1 MLTLRTVLCPT
12 DFSDVSARAET
23 YAAALARHYDASLHL
38 LHVDPPMP
46 VMAPYGEIPV
56 DARMFEEQREVAEAE
71 LVKAGERARAG
82 GLTVE
87 TTMKGGHP
95 AREILALADRAQAD
109 MLVIGTHGRG
119 GVEHLLLGS
128 VAEKIM
134 RKAACP
140 VLVVPPGAPGDSDAL
155 FSRILCPIDGSAASA
170 HALTY
175 ALSLAQET
183 DGHVTLLYV
192 VEPVPA
198 AGEFGA
204 LDVEEYRRAGEE
216 HARQVLRDAVPDDVR
231 TWCRLD
237 ERVAGQPRPKVPKL
251 AALMDQA
258 EPDVLAYMSF
268 PPQHRT
274 KLHSTNPLERL
285 NGEIKRRTEV
295 VGIFPNEAAITRL
308 VGAILLEQNDQWAV
322 QRARYITL
330 ESISPAGDDPIVGLP
345 IAAD

>member
-23 YAAALARHYDASLHL
+23 YAAALARHYDASLQL

-56 DARMFEEQREVAEAE
+56 DARLFEEQREVAEAE

-134 RKAACP
+134 RKASCP

-175 ALSLAQET
+175 ALSLARET

-216 HARQVLRDAVPDDVR
+216 HARKVLREAVPDDVR

-237 ERVAGQPRPKVPKL
+237 ERVATGKPSERILDAATTERADVIVMGVRGRGAIDLL
-251 AALMDQA
+251 AFGSTTNEVIRRAGC
-258 EPDVLAYMSF
+258 PVLAVHPVATPVRPAHATATS
-268 PPQHRT
+268 
-274 KLHSTNPLERL
+274 
-285 NGEIKRRTEV
+285 V
-295 VGIFPNEAAITRL
+295 L
-308 VGAILLEQNDQWAV
+308 V
-322 QRARYITL
+322 
-330 ESISPAGDDPIVGLP
+330 
-345 IAAD
+345 

>member
-71 LVKAGERARAG
+71 LAKAGERARAG

-237 ERVAGQPRPKVPKL
+237 ERVATGKPSERILDAATTERADVIVMGVRGRGAIDLL
-251 AALMDQA
+251 AFGSTTNEVIRRAGC
-258 EPDVLAYMSF
+258 PVLAVHPVATPVRPAHATATS
-268 PPQHRT
+268 
-274 KLHSTNPLERL
+274 
-285 NGEIKRRTEV
+285 V
-295 VGIFPNEAAITRL
+295 L
-308 VGAILLEQNDQWAV
+308 V
-322 QRARYITL
+322 
-330 ESISPAGDDPIVGLP
+330 
-345 IAAD
+345 

>member
-56 DARMFEEQREVAEAE
+56 DARMFEEQREIAEAE

-82 GLTVE
+82 GITVD

-134 RKAACP
+134 RKASCP

-216 HARQVLRDAVPDDVR
+216 HARKVLRDAVPDDVR

-237 ERVAGQPRPKVPKL
+237 ERVATGKPSERILDAATTERADVIVMGVRGRGAIDLL
-251 AALMDQA
+251 AFGSTTNEVIRRAGC
-258 EPDVLAYMSF
+258 PVLAVHPVATPARPAHATATS
-268 PPQHRT
+268 
-274 KLHSTNPLERL
+274 
-285 NGEIKRRTEV
+285 V
-295 VGIFPNEAAITRL
+295 L
-308 VGAILLEQNDQWAV
+308 V
-322 QRARYITL
+322 
-330 ESISPAGDDPIVGLP
+330 
-345 IAAD
+345 

>member
-175 ALSLAQET
+175 ALSLARET

-237 ERVAGQPRPKVPKL
+237 ERVATGKPSERILDAATTERADVIVMGVRGRGAIDLL
-251 AALMDQA
+251 AFGSTTNEVIRRAGC
-258 EPDVLAYMSF
+258 PVLAVHPVATPVRPAHATATS
-268 PPQHRT
+268 
-274 KLHSTNPLERL
+274 
-285 NGEIKRRTEV
+285 V
-295 VGIFPNEAAITRL
+295 L
-308 VGAILLEQNDQWAV
+308 V
-322 QRARYITL
+322 
-330 ESISPAGDDPIVGLP
+330 
-345 IAAD
+345 

>member
-71 LVKAGERARAG
+71 LAKAGERARAG

-204 LDVEEYRRAGEE
+204 LDVEEYRRAGEA
-216 HARQVLRDAVPDDVR
+216 HARKVLHDAVPDDVR

-237 ERVAGQPRPKVPKL
+237 ERVATGKPSERILDAATTERADVIVMGVRGRGAIDLL
-251 AALMDQA
+251 AFGSTTNEVIRRAGC
-258 EPDVLAYMSF
+258 PVLAVHPVATPVRPAHATATS
-268 PPQHRT
+268 
-274 KLHSTNPLERL
+274 
-285 NGEIKRRTEV
+285 V
-295 VGIFPNEAAITRL
+295 L
-308 VGAILLEQNDQWAV
+308 V
-322 QRARYITL
+322 
-330 ESISPAGDDPIVGLP
+330 
-345 IAAD
+345 

>member
-1 MLTLRTVLCPT
+1 
-12 DFSDVSARAET
+12 
-23 YAAALARHYDASLHL
+23 
-38 LHVDPPMP
+38 
-46 VMAPYGEIPV
+46 
-56 DARMFEEQREVAEAE
+56 
-71 LVKAGERARAG
+71 
-82 GLTVE
+82 
-87 TTMKGGHP
+87 
-95 AREILALADRAQAD
+95 
-109 MLVIGTHGRG
+109 
-119 GVEHLLLGS
+119 
-128 VAEKIM
+128 M

-237 ERVAGQPRPKVPKL
+237 ERVATGKPSERILDAATTERADVIVMGVRGRGAIDLL
-251 AALMDQA
+251 AFGSTTNEVIRRAGC
-258 EPDVLAYMSF
+258 PVLAVHPVATPVRPAHATATS
-268 PPQHRT
+268 
-274 KLHSTNPLERL
+274 
-285 NGEIKRRTEV
+285 V
-295 VGIFPNEAAITRL
+295 L
-308 VGAILLEQNDQWAV
+308 V
-322 QRARYITL
+322 
-330 ESISPAGDDPIVGLP
+330 
-345 IAAD
+345 

>member
-56 DARMFEEQREVAEAE
+56 DARLFEEQREVAEAE

-134 RKAACP
+134 RKASCP

-216 HARQVLRDAVPDDVR
+216 HARKVLREAVPDDVR

-237 ERVAGQPRPKVPKL
+237 ERVATGKPSERILDAATTERADVIVMGVRGRGAIDLL
-251 AALMDQA
+251 AFGSTTNEVIRRAGC
-258 EPDVLAYMSF
+258 PVLAVHPVATPVRPAHATATS
-268 PPQHRT
+268 
-274 KLHSTNPLERL
+274 
-285 NGEIKRRTEV
+285 V
-295 VGIFPNEAAITRL
+295 L
-308 VGAILLEQNDQWAV
+308 V
-322 QRARYITL
+322 
-330 ESISPAGDDPIVGLP
+330 
-345 IAAD
+345 

>member
-56 DARMFEEQREVAEAE
+56 DARLFEEQREVAEAE

-134 RKAACP
+134 RKASCP

-175 ALSLAQET
+175 ALSLARET

-216 HARQVLRDAVPDDVR
+216 HARKVLREAVPDDVR

-237 ERVAGQPRPKVPKL
+237 ERVATGKPSERILDAATAERADVIVMGVRGRGAIDLL
-251 AALMDQA
+251 AFGSTTNEVIRRAGC
-258 EPDVLAYMSF
+258 PVLAVHPVATPVRPAHATATS
-268 PPQHRT
+268 
-274 KLHSTNPLERL
+274 
-285 NGEIKRRTEV
+285 V
-295 VGIFPNEAAITRL
+295 L
-308 VGAILLEQNDQWAV
+308 V
-322 QRARYITL
+322 
-330 ESISPAGDDPIVGLP
+330 
-345 IAAD
+345 

>member
-183 DGHVTLLYV
+183 YGHVTLLYV

-237 ERVAGQPRPKVPKL
+237 ERVATGKPSERILDAATTERADVIVMGVRGRGAIDLL
-251 AALMDQA
+251 AFGSTTNEVIRRAGC
-258 EPDVLAYMSF
+258 PVLAVHPVATPVRPAHATATS
-268 PPQHRT
+268 
-274 KLHSTNPLERL
+274 
-285 NGEIKRRTEV
+285 V
-295 VGIFPNEAAITRL
+295 L
-308 VGAILLEQNDQWAV
+308 V
-322 QRARYITL
+322 
-330 ESISPAGDDPIVGLP
+330 
-345 IAAD
+345 

>member
-56 DARMFEEQREVAEAE
+56 DARMFEEQRQVADAE
-71 LVKAGERARAG
+71 LVKAGDRARAG

-87 TTMKGGHP
+87 TTMKGGQP

-134 RKAACP
+134 RKASCP
-140 VLVVPPGAPGDSDAL
+140 VLVVPPGAPGESDAL

-204 LDVEEYRRAGEE
+204 LDIEEYRRAGEE
-216 HARQVLRDAVPDDVR
+216 HARKVLRDAVPDDVR

-237 ERVAGQPRPKVPKL
+237 ERVATGKPSERILDAATTARADVIVRGVRGRGAIDLL
-251 AALMDQA
+251 AFGSTTNEVIRRAGC
-258 EPDVLAYMSF
+258 PVLAVHPVATPVRPAHATATS
-268 PPQHRT
+268 
-274 KLHSTNPLERL
+274 
-285 NGEIKRRTEV
+285 V
-295 VGIFPNEAAITRL
+295 L
-308 VGAILLEQNDQWAV
+308 V
-322 QRARYITL
+322 
-330 ESISPAGDDPIVGLP
+330 
-345 IAAD
+345 

>member
-56 DARMFEEQREVAEAE
+56 DARLFEEQREVAEAE

-237 ERVAGQPRPKVPKL
+237 ERVATGKPSERILDAATTERADVIVMGVRGRGAIDLL
-251 AALMDQA
+251 AFGSTTNEVIRRAGC
-258 EPDVLAYMSF
+258 PVLAVHPVATPVRPAHATATS
-268 PPQHRT
+268 
-274 KLHSTNPLERL
+274 
-285 NGEIKRRTEV
+285 V
-295 VGIFPNEAAITRL
+295 L
-308 VGAILLEQNDQWAV
+308 V
-322 QRARYITL
+322 
-330 ESISPAGDDPIVGLP
+330 
-345 IAAD
+345 

>member
-71 LVKAGERARAG
+71 LKKAGERARAG

-134 RKAACP
+134 RKASCP

-170 HALTY
+170 HALNY
-175 ALSLAQET
+175 ALSLARET

-216 HARQVLRDAVPDDVR
+216 HARKVLREAVPDDVR

-237 ERVAGQPRPKVPKL
+237 ERVATGKPSERILDAATAERADVIVMGVRGRGAIDLL
-251 AALMDQA
+251 AFGSTTNEVIRRAGC
-258 EPDVLAYMSF
+258 PVLAVHPVATPVRPAHATATS
-268 PPQHRT
+268 
-274 KLHSTNPLERL
+274 
-285 NGEIKRRTEV
+285 V
-295 VGIFPNEAAITRL
+295 L
-308 VGAILLEQNDQWAV
+308 V
-322 QRARYITL
+322 
-330 ESISPAGDDPIVGLP
+330 
-345 IAAD
+345 